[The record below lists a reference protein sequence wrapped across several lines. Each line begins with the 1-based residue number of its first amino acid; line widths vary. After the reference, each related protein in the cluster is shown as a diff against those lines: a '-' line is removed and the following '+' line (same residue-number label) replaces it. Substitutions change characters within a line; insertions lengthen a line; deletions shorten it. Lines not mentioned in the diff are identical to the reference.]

1 MFGLPFST
9 TFVAFG
15 VPVLIVL
22 ALIWWGI
29 RFPGNDIDSPGTGE
43 DSER

>member
-15 VPVLIVL
+15 IPVLIVL

-29 RFPGNDIDSPGTGE
+29 RFPRCDVDDPDAPKDSVQ
-43 DSER
+43 

>member
-9 TFVAFG
+9 SFFAFG

-29 RFPGNDIDSPGTGE
+29 RFHGNDDDGPGTRE
-43 DSER
+43 DSEQ